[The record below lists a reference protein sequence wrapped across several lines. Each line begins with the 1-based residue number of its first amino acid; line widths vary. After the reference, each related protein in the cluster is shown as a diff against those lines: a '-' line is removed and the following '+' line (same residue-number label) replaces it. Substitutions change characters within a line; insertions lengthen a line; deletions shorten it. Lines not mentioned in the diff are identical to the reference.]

1 MHPLC
6 YEARRACAQVFTGAS
21 SLDLELTVREGP
33 AESLECTLYYN
44 QDLFDEA
51 TVQRML
57 GHLMVRA
64 RQRICAVSQI
74 SCASS
79 AS

>member
-1 MHPLC
+1 M
-6 YEARRACAQVFTGAS
+6 FTGAS

-33 AESLECTLYYN
+33 SESLECTLYYN
-44 QDLFDEA
+44 LDLFDEA

-64 RQRICAVSQI
+64 RRCPRVASRP
-74 SCASS
+74 SCAFS
-79 AS
+79 ASGTLQRT

>member
-1 MHPLC
+1 MHLLC
-6 YEARRACAQVFTGAS
+6 CEARRACAQVFTGAS

-57 GHLMVRA
+57 GHLMVHA
-64 RQRICAVSQI
+64 RQRICAVS
-74 SCASS
+74 
-79 AS
+79 